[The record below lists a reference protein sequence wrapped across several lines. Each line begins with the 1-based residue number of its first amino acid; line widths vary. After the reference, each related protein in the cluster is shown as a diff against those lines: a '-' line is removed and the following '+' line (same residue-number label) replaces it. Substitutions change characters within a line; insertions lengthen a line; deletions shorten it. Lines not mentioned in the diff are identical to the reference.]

1 MEEKIIEA
9 QNGNIDSIEEILK
22 CIYNDLYK
30 VAIYRLKNEMD
41 AQDAVQNANIL
52 IYKNIKNLRDVKCF
66 KIWATRILINECNKI
81 FAQRDVLYED
91 INNEAE
97 SKDYAKSINEKFDTI
112 NILNK
117 LNSEQD
123 RIIMTLY
130 LNKYKIKEIA
140 NILDM
145 NPNTVKTRVKR
156 CKEYLRK
163 NLKYD
168 RSKDEIIITRKTP
181 KVIISSLLIILV
193 MTGIVYALISITRR
207 NKEGQVD
214 PIKMEKVQ
222 VNMTEDEKI
231 IKDCMKE
238 YDENVY
244 FLFIQDFQTFKEK
257 EQQLSITLEDQYV
270 NNDTFEKYNCDILLV
285 TFIDYPQINLSNLL
299 LYNNSFELE
308 FSYES
313 SKMERKKTNTFC
325 IICPKGYDTEK
336 IEIIYNQKENDKMP
350 ANAITYKYSE
360 FDVGNND
367 EFDKVNIYYDKKQ
380 GIYYTGLLDKDEYK
394 MLKEKLGIVTARDIA
409 DEELN
414 GKSAILVFQ
423 NAQNNLK
430 FYKFGIEE
438 EKLCIY
444 LRKDG
449 ESQKGKITGILV
461 VFKNE
466 EYKECRII
474 IK

>member
-1 MEEKIIEA
+1 M
-9 QNGNIDSIEEILK
+9 
-22 CIYNDLYK
+22 
-30 VAIYRLKNEMD
+30 
-41 AQDAVQNANIL
+41 
-52 IYKNIKNLRDVKCF
+52 
-66 KIWATRILINECNKI
+66 
-81 FAQRDVLYED
+81 
-91 INNEAE
+91 
-97 SKDYAKSINEKFDTI
+97 
-112 NILNK
+112 
-117 LNSEQD
+117 
-123 RIIMTLY
+123 
-130 LNKYKIKEIA
+130 
-140 NILDM
+140 
-145 NPNTVKTRVKR
+145 
-156 CKEYLRK
+156 
-163 NLKYD
+163 
-168 RSKDEIIITRKTP
+168 
-181 KVIISSLLIILV
+181 
-193 MTGIVYALISITRR
+193 
-207 NKEGQVD
+207 
-214 PIKMEKVQ
+214 
-222 VNMTEDEKI
+222 
-231 IKDCMKE
+231 
-238 YDENVY
+238 
-244 FLFIQDFQTFKEK
+244 
-257 EQQLSITLEDQYV
+257 
-270 NNDTFEKYNCDILLV
+270 LV

-350 ANAITYKYSE
+350 ENAITYKYSE
-360 FDVGNND
+360 FYVENND

-380 GIYYTGLLDKDEYK
+380 DIYYTGLLDKDEYK

-414 GKSAILVFQ
+414 GNSAILVFQ